1 MIEYALLIM
10 LGFCTAGLIAFL
22 LAPTLYRR
30 AVRLTTKR
38 LEATMPMTL
47 SEIEADKD
55 LLRASYAIKIRR
67 LEAGLN
73 KARDKS
79 ANQLVEISKHQVRI
93 AELNQ
98 KIAEVNTELEER
110 RNAANVFESTIRK
123 RFPELETMLATA
135 SAALDERAAEIADLG
150 VKLRRREEALDMAQR
165 SVTLQQEEIRNLRDA
180 LERTGADTTGRF
192 KKRPSQWSLDEYR
205 SEYDRLNVELSKMR
219 EQLILAQD
227 REKRQIAVLKTELQQ
242 LAERIMANAA
252 AERTGEIGESDR
264 AGARSETLPSRPP
277 APPRGPA
284 AQPPVNPRPWT
295 GGPARASRFSGR
307 VANEPVQ
314 ANSPEPPLSNP
325 PPARGAP
332 PEAKPAQAPAPQ
344 SPASVQVSLDRP
356 VVAKAPVSN
365 PAVASGD
372 EAARNALKSLL
383 DRGSRLAGKELFEK
397 TEKAAQGIASTG
409 DSGMDKADAAAA
421 AEAVVKQVMA
431 GQQPADRASPERAAP
446 SISADPVHQEPA
458 KPEPQLDRVFREII
472 EGRPAAPA
480 ASAPVVVETV
490 GAETVSAATGE
501 RAEPAPGKAES
512 SESSKTKTLLD
523 RLRHIQERQTG

>member
-79 ANQLVEISKHQVRI
+79 ATQLVEISKHQVRI

-98 KIAEVNTELEER
+98 KISEVNTELEER

-150 VKLRRREEALDMAQR
+150 VKLRRREEALGMAQR
-165 SVTLQQEEIRNLRDA
+165 SVALQQEEIRNLRDA

-192 KKRPSQWSLDEYR
+192 KKRPSQWALDEYR

-252 AERTGEIGESDR
+252 AERAGEMGESDR
-264 AGARSETLPSRPP
+264 AGARAESLPGRPP

-307 VANEPVQ
+307 EAAQ
-314 ANSPEPPLSNP
+314 AKTPEPPLSS
-325 PPARGAP
+325 PPAARSAP
-332 PEAKPAQAPAPQ
+332 PEAKPAQAPVPQ
-344 SPASVQVSLDRP
+344 NPTSAQISLDRP
-356 VVAKAPVSN
+356 VVAKGSVSD
-365 PAVASGD
+365 PTAASGD
-372 EAARNALKSLL
+372 AAARNALKSLL

-409 DSGMDKADAAAA
+409 NGGTDKQETAAA
-421 AEAVVKQVMA
+421 AEAVVKQVLA
-431 GQQPADRASPERAAP
+431 GQQTADRPGPEKAAP
-446 SISADPVHQEPA
+446 AISTDAVRQEPA

-480 ASAPVVVETV
+480 AAPAPAVAETV
-490 GAETVSAATGE
+490 GADTATAATGE
-501 RAEPAPGKAES
+501 RAEPAPGKPES